1 MSQKSPVIT
10 GIPVGLQHRTV
21 PTLTGTWMFALAN
34 STLAMDA
41 LILKKLTVFV
51 IISKIQKSSKVK
63 V

>member
-1 MSQKSPVIT
+1 
-10 GIPVGLQHRTV
+10 
-21 PTLTGTWMFALAN
+21 MFALAN

-51 IISKIQKSSKVK
+51 IISKLQKSSKVK